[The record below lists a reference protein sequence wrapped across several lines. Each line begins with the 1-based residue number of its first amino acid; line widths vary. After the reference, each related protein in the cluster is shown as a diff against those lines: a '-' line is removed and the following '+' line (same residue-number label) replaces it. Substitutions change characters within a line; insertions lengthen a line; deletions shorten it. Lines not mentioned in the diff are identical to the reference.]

1 MNPDRDP
8 APHADGTGPH
18 PDVAARLGFL
28 LEADRLKG
36 VERRNRLADGSRR
49 ENTAEHSW
57 HLALFA
63 LVLHEHA
70 NEPIDLGKVLAMVLL
85 HDLVEIDA
93 GDTFAYDD
101 AGHEDKA
108 EREQAAADRLYGLLP
123 GDQGPRLRAIWD
135 EFELGES
142 PEARFAL
149 ALDRLQPVLLN
160 HAAGGGPWREHGVT
174 ADRVLA
180 RNRVIGDG
188 SAALWQEARRRV
200 EQLVADGHFA

>member
-1 MNPDRDP
+1 MLLAMAPSSP
-8 APHADGTGPH
+8 GPVEPHADLT
-18 PDVAARLGFL
+18 ARLAFL

-36 VERRNRLADGSRR
+36 VERRNDLIDGSRR

-63 LVLHEHA
+63 VVLSGYA
-70 NEPIDLGKVLAMVLL
+70 NEPIDVLRVVTMVVL

-93 GDTFAYDD
+93 GDTFAYDV

-123 GDQGPRLRAIWD
+123 AGQAAELRAVWD
-135 EFELGES
+135 EFEAGET
-142 PEARFAL
+142 PEARFAM

-160 HAAGGGPWREHGVT
+160 HARGGGPWEEYGIT
-174 ADRVLA
+174 AEKVLA
-180 RNRVIGDG
+180 RNRVIADG
-188 SAALWQEARRRV
+188 ADALWHEARRRV
-200 EQLVADGHFA
+200 HELVDAGLLR